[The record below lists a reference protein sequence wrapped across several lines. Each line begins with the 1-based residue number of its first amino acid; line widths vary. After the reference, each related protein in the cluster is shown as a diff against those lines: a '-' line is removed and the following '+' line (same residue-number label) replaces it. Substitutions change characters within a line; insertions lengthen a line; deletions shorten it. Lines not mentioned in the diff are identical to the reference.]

1 MSAIAEISAGEQ
13 EFALPQV
20 EQMHI
25 LVSLGY
31 NVENSNLGS
40 FYHSVTSNLLSRPN
54 WMLKHAGVKS
64 SSSNT
69 SPSSL
74 PVGVIKKKTSPNKSS
89 SNKVSIN
96 GRFHV
101 LLAEAQAIG
110 MPYDLLANYR
120 SIYPD
125 ALKPITNFNRGFQ
138 VICKKMSMLLTLR
151 SYVLNNNL
159 DMTDDIQLPD
169 SYYYSTVKTD
179 ENERLMLIAAFEK
192 QQSAD
197 IAHNLW
203 VVKPSDACKGH
214 GIMIFNDLNQ
224 LLSFF
229 DDVTNKSVAFLI
241 QRYISNPLLLPNGN
255 RKFDIRIWVL
265 YVSTEYTVYYYKNG
279 VCRTA
284 SCSYDSNDLSNKYSH
299 LCNHCIA
306 AEHPNYGKYE
316 GEPTNEI
323 FFDNF
328 NKILHAISNGAVDLD
343 MHIIPQITSIIC
355 HVFRAGH
362 DMMASGP
369 SDDYDSFMLFGFDF
383 MIDSSY
389 KVWLL
394 EVNSSPA
401 VADALLDNVTR
412 DLIDIAVIGK
422 LSNGEVADQTNNGF
436 IKIMDVNNCA

>member
-1 MSAIAEISAGEQ
+1 MAAINTGE
-13 EFALPQV
+13 EEYVLPQV
-20 EQMHI
+20 EPMHI

-31 NVENSNLGS
+31 NAGHSNLGS
-40 FYHSVTSNLLSRPN
+40 FYHSVTNNLLSRPN
-54 WMLKHAGVKS
+54 WVLKHASIKNF
-64 SSSNT
+64 SSNT

-74 PVGVIKKKTSPNKSS
+74 PVGLIKKKTSPKKSS
-89 SNKVSIN
+89 NNKVSIN

-110 MPYDLLANYR
+110 MPYDLLANYS
-120 SIYPD
+120 SIYPG
-125 ALKPITNFNRGFQ
+125 AVKPITNFNRGFQ
-138 VICKKMSMLLTLR
+138 AICKKMSMLLTLR
-151 SYVLNNNL
+151 SYVWNNNL

-179 ENERLMLIAAFEK
+179 ENERLMLIHAFEK
-192 QQSAD
+192 QQAID
-197 IAHNLW
+197 IAHNMW

-214 GIMIFNDLNQ
+214 GIVIFNDINK

-229 DDVTNKSVAFLI
+229 DSITDKSVAFLI

-265 YVSTEYTVYYYKNG
+265 YLSTEYTVYYYKNG

-284 SCSYDSNDLSNKYSH
+284 ACSYDSNDLDNKYSH

-306 AEHPNYGKYE
+306 AEHPSYGKYE

-323 FFDNF
+323 FFDDF
-328 NKILHAISNGAVDLD
+328 NKILHTISDGAVDLD
-343 MHIIPQITSIIC
+343 EHIIPQITSIIS
-355 HVFRAGH
+355 HVFKAGME
-362 DMMASGP
+362 MMASGP
-369 SDDYDSFMLFGFDF
+369 ADDYDSFMLFGFDF

-412 DLIDIAVIGK
+412 DLIDIAIIGK
-422 LSNGEVADQTNNGF
+422 LSNGVVADQTNNGF
-436 IKIMDVNNCA
+436 IKIMDVNYCA